1 MVGLRIAC
9 AVAAL
14 GGVMVLTTSLSYAQP
29 LNEALTRLV
38 VEHPQIK
45 EARKTLESERIGVD
59 VAWADFLPTLEM
71 TAETGPETIDSPS
84 TRSSATGK
92 NFTKRREIA
101 TLTFTQ
107 NLFNGWLSS
116 SNVRTAQINAEISR
130 LSLVGTLQGTMFSGV
145 FAYIDV
151 LRQKR
156 LLELARENE
165 SRIQTQLNLED
176 ERVQRGS
183 GVAVDVL
190 QAKSR
195 LQLAKERRVSIEGDL
210 QDSISRFRQVFD
222 YAPDIDAMLD
232 PDPPIDALPT
242 SLEGAIESGLS
253 ENPATRNAAAEVE
266 VDRESRRESE
276 SGLYPTIDLEGEA
289 NYENNNNATI
299 GVRRDYS
306 LVVRATWELFSGFST
321 RHEMRQR
328 SFNYRAA
335 KDNQIFVRRQVEEQV
350 RLAWQALLTSRE
362 RLELLENAVNIA
374 AEVFESRKKLREAG
388 KETVINVLDAE
399 NEVNNAQVNY
409 TSAAYDERIAVYQLL
424 QAIGRLDPTTLG
436 LDQQ

>member
-1 MVGLRIAC
+1 VRRQHADPR
-9 AVAAL
+9 
-14 GGVMVLTTSLSYAQP
+14 QP
-29 LNEALTRLV
+29 LEDALSRLI
-38 VEHPQIK
+38 VEHPQIR
-45 EARKTLESERIGVD
+45 EARKTLEAERAGVD
-59 VAWADFLPTLEM
+59 IARADFLPTLELS
-71 TAETGPETIDSPS
+71 AETGPESIDSPT
-84 TRSSATGK
+84 TRSSGINK
-92 NFTKRREIA
+92 NFTKRREIT
-101 TLTFTQ
+101 TLTLTQ
-107 NLFNGWLSS
+107 NLFNGWLSA
-116 SNVRTAQINAEISR
+116 SNVRTAQINAEIAR
-130 LSLVGTLQGTMFSGV
+130 LSLTGTLQGTIFSGV
-145 FAYIDV
+145 FAYVDV

-210 QDSISRFRQVFD
+210 QDSISRFRQVYD

-232 PDPPIDALPT
+232 PDPPVTALPT
-242 SLEGAIESGLS
+242 SLDDAIEIAVS

-266 VDRESRRESE
+266 VDRESRREAAAD
-276 SGLYPTIDLEGEA
+276 LYPTIDLEGEA
-289 NYENNNNATI
+289 NYESNNNGTL

-306 LVVRATWELFSGFST
+306 LIVRATWELFSGFST
-321 RHEMRQR
+321 RHELRQN

-335 KDNQIFVRRQVEEQV
+335 KDNQLFVRRQVEEQV

-436 LDQQ
+436 LTQQ